1 MAIKRNTRRKIGFG
15 FLILFTVLLCVIAL
29 PREDILL
36 KKIGIKNSLKIRR
49 GLDLQGGA
57 YLVYEADMSQLEK
70 DAKSSEV
77 LKNAAAVI
85 ERRVNPGGTGEV
97 TVRTANGN
105 RIVVELPGVDNP
117 DEANQLIGRT
127 AQLSFFE
134 VSQAATQGQDSSGT
148 GVVPTQVSGKDVR
161 RATVDFQQGA
171 TQPIVSLELKGGD
184 STKKFA
190 ELTTKLS
197 QNGNSLVVLLDNQIV
212 FGPANVQDRITNG
225 KAQLSGDFNVKQ
237 ADEIATL
244 LNAGALPVPVKVVA
258 QQTVG
263 PTLGSLSIKQS
274 ILAAAIGLL
283 GVSLFLLIYYRRA
296 GIVAVAALVFYSLL
310 MFVVIKL
317 SVFTPYVIVLSLAGI
332 AGFILSI
339 AVAVDTNILI
349 FERMKEE
356 LKRGVSRPSAYE
368 AGFTHAWT
376 SIRDANAAT
385 IISCIVLYAFGTPVI
400 KGFAVTLGLGV
411 VLNLITALT
420 TTKVLMRMMVRSKLS
435 ATPDWI
441 GAIGKVK
448 K

>member
-1 MAIKRNTRRKIGFG
+1 MAIKRNTRRKIGFW
-15 FLILFTVLLCVIAL
+15 FLIFSALLLFVIAL
-29 PREDILL
+29 PREDIILSKL
-36 KKIGIKNSLKIRR
+36 GIKNSLKIRR

-70 DAKSSEV
+70 GSNAGEV

-117 DEANQLIGRT
+117 DNANKLIGRT

-134 VSQAATQGQDSSGT
+134 VAQSSGN
-148 GVVPTQVSGKDVR
+148 GEDNPGASAIPTQVSGKDVR
-161 RATVDFQQGA
+161 RATVDFQQSA
-171 TQPIVSLELKGGD
+171 TQPIVNLEFKGGD

-190 ELTTKLS
+190 ELTSRLS
-197 QNGNSLVVLLDNQIV
+197 QNGNQLVILLDNEVV
-212 FGPANVQDRITNG
+212 FGPGNVQDPITNG
-225 KAQLSGDFNVKQ
+225 KGQLSGGFTVKQ

-274 ILAAAIGLL
+274 LLAASIGLL
-283 GVSLFLLIYYRRA
+283 GVTLFLLIYYRRA
-296 GIVAVAALVFYSLL
+296 GVVAVAALVFYSLFML
-310 MFVVIKL
+310 VVIKL
-317 SVFTPYVIVLSLAGI
+317 SAFTPYVIVLSLAGI

-356 LKRGVSRPSAYE
+356 LTRGVTRPSAFE

-385 IISCIVLYAFGTPVI
+385 MISCAVLYIFGTPVI
-400 KGFAVTLGLGV
+400 KGFAITLGLGV

-420 TTKVLMRMMVRSKLS
+420 TTKVLMRRMVRSNLS
-435 ATPDWI
+435 AREDWI
-441 GAIGKVK
+441 GKVEGAEK
-448 K
+448 

>member
-1 MAIKRNTRRKIGFG
+1 MAIKRNTRRKIGLW
-15 FLILFTVLLCVIAL
+15 FLIIFTALLCVVAL
-29 PREDILL
+29 PREDIIL
-36 KKIGIKNSLKIRR
+36 KKIGIKNPLKIRR

-70 DAKSSEV
+70 DANQGEV
-77 LKNAAAVI
+77 LKNASAVI

-105 RIVVELPGVDNP
+105 RVVVELPGVDSP
-117 DEANQLIGRT
+117 DQANQLIGRT

-134 VSQAATQGQDSSGT
+134 VSQAAAQGQDTSGG
-148 GVVPTQVSGKDVR
+148 GVVPTNVSGKDVR
-161 RATVDFQQGA
+161 RASVDFQQGA
-171 TQPIVSLELKGGD
+171 TEPIVNLEFKGGEA
-184 STKKFA
+184 TNKFA
-190 ELTTKLS
+190 ELTTRLS
-197 QNGNSLVVLLDNQIV
+197 QNGNQLVILLDNEIV
-212 FGPANVQDRITNG
+212 FGPGSVQDPITTG
-225 KAQLSGDFNVKQ
+225 KGQLSGSFTVKQ

-244 LNAGALPVPVKVVA
+244 LNAGALPVPVKLVA

-283 GVSLFLLIYYRRA
+283 GVSLFLLMYYRRA
-296 GIVAVAALVFYSLL
+296 GVVAVISLVFYSLL
-310 MFVVIKL
+310 MFVLIKL

-356 LKRGVSRPSAYE
+356 LKRGATRQSAYE

-385 IISCIVLYAFGTPVI
+385 IISCIVLYLFGTPVI
-400 KGFAVTLGLGV
+400 KGFAITLGLGV

-420 TTKVLMRMMVRSKLS
+420 ATKVLMRIMVRSKWSS
-435 ATPDWI
+435 ATDWI
-441 GAIGKVK
+441 GKIGKAQT
-448 K
+448 